1 MTDMSRSRKSAGGT
15 VLTVISLLLAFFM
28 LFPIIW
34 SFFCSIQSESKQFA
48 VIWDWFKPPYTLTN

>member
-28 LFPIIW
+28 LFVNSSLTATHIRFDTLGFK
-34 SFFCSIQSESKQFA
+34 FF
-48 VIWDWFKPPYTLTN
+48 